1 MKTRI
6 VWLTIALALG
16 GSIALWCWAFSSTGV
31 AQDTPRPLP
40 LVTPRN
46 DAADEMPLVEPP
58 KGEYGLITPRV
69 APPAPPL
76 KNEPFNGCAYNRGYR
91 DGFKAGISE
100 GTGNSMLFS
109 TEIPQPIVWL
119 GIYLLLLVTHFVIF
133 KLLGPRSRLVENIA
147 RQHFQEAAGH
157 FEKAIEAVESLYKEV
172 NLKLDEVQ
180 RLVQRT
186 QREKVDSRSDDPEEV
201 GCKFFDDLGLA
212 ENDCKGK
219 EENDAEPTSPA
230 WRGGAVCLLLCS
242 LAICGCSVKTEPRSG
257 VGSASEPA
265 VIEAPVPVPP
275 LKPEKSGS
283 SSGVPF
289 QQAQA
294 AQPQGTPLIVD
305 DPAPSSSGPRPDDP
319 MPLADLLDMRS
330 ISPAEDESA
339 VKKMRPSA
347 IREAAHMVTLQSAIA
362 WRYGQ
367 LLDAVGR
374 HEAIMDTAFNFGPL
388 MMTQG
393 DALIMPPV
401 LTRAGASLR
410 IDDEDTATSATTS
423 YELLQKARYVS
434 VVPHWRTYLMAD
446 GGLPAPEQPN
456 PAVLPKNGKERD
468 IWRAAVREAWAQGVE
483 EADALFVDNVSR
495 MVRDYRGVM
504 LYHLLTAQHLL
515 SRVGTSSAM
524 LGSRVSGNKMALG
537 QHVYRITS
545 PAVFTPPTSK
555 KSGKTETRKRRRR

>member
-16 GSIALWCWAFSSTGV
+16 GSIALWCWAFASTGV

-58 KGEYGLITPRV
+58 KGEYGLITPREV
-69 APPAPPL
+69 QPPRVQP
-76 KNEPFNGCAYNRGYR
+76 EPFNGCAYNRGYR
-91 DGFKAGISE
+91 DGFKAGLAERAKNGAFLNDEHEQLLNIAVISCVAAVA
-100 GTGNSMLFS
+100 F
-109 TEIPQPIVWL
+109 IFI
-119 GIYLLLLVTHFVIF
+119 LLLIAVAV
-133 KLLGPRSRLVENIA
+133 LLLPRIGR
-147 RQHFQEAAGH
+147 
-157 FEKAIEAVESLYKEV
+157 
-172 NLKLDEVQ
+172 
-180 RLVQRT
+180 
-186 QREKVDSRSDDPEEV
+186 
-201 GCKFFDDLGLA
+201 GL
-212 ENDCKGK
+212 
-219 EENDAEPTSPA
+219 
-230 WRGGAVCLLLCS
+230 CLLLCCFALCAS
-242 LAICGCSVKTEPRSG
+242 GCSAKTEPRPG

-275 LKPEKSGS
+275 LKQPEQSDA
-283 SSGVPF
+283 SGVPF

-305 DPAPSSSGPRPDDP
+305 DPVPSSSGPRHDDP
-319 MPLADLLDMRS
+319 TPLADLLDMRS
-330 ISPAEDESA
+330 VSSSEDESA

-347 IREAAHMVTLQSAIA
+347 IREAAHMVTLQTAIA

-374 HEAIMDTAFNFGPL
+374 HGAIMDTAFNFGPL

-410 IDDEDTATSATTS
+410 IDDEDTATSSATT

-434 VVPHWRTYLMAD
+434 VVPHWRAYLMAD

-468 IWRAAVREAWAQGVE
+468 IWRAAVREAWAQGVD

-537 QHVYRITS
+537 QHVYRITNPS
-545 PAVFTPPTSK
+545 AFTPPTSK
-555 KSGKTETRKRRRR
+555 SGKAETRKRRRR

>member
-6 VWLTIALALG
+6 VWLTIALAFG
-16 GSIALWCWAFSSTGV
+16 ISIAIGCWVGMV
-31 AQDTPRPLP
+31 PQDTPASSTRVTPVTPGDGVADEAPLP
-40 LVTPRN
+40 LLAPPKERGLLTPR
-46 DAADEMPLVEPP
+46 EVQP
-58 KGEYGLITPRV
+58 PRV
-69 APPAPPL
+69 QP
-76 KNEPFNGCAYNRGYR
+76 EPFNGCAYNRGYR
-91 DGFKAGISE
+91 DGFKAGLAERAKNGAFLNDEHEQLLNIAVISCVAAVA
-100 GTGNSMLFS
+100 F
-109 TEIPQPIVWL
+109 IFI
-119 GIYLLLLVTHFVIF
+119 LLLIAVAV
-133 KLLGPRSRLVENIA
+133 LLLPRIGGR
-147 RQHFQEAAGH
+147 
-157 FEKAIEAVESLYKEV
+157 
-172 NLKLDEVQ
+172 
-180 RLVQRT
+180 
-186 QREKVDSRSDDPEEV
+186 
-201 GCKFFDDLGLA
+201 GL
-212 ENDCKGK
+212 
-219 EENDAEPTSPA
+219 
-230 WRGGAVCLLLCS
+230 CLLLCCCFALCGS
-242 LAICGCSVKTEPRSG
+242 GCSTKTEPRPG

-275 LKPEKSGS
+275 LKPEKSDA

-294 AQPQGTPLIVD
+294 KPQGTTLIVD
-305 DPAPSSSGPRPDDP
+305 DPAPSSSGPRHDDP
-319 MPLADLLDMRS
+319 PPLADLLDMRS
-330 ISPAEDESA
+330 VSSEDESA

-347 IREAAHMVTLQSAIA
+347 IREAAHMVTLQTAIA
-362 WRYGQ
+362 WRYDQ

-374 HEAIMDTAFNFGPL
+374 HGAIMDTAFNFGPL

-410 IDDEDTATSATTS
+410 IDDEDTATSSATT

-434 VVPHWRTYLMAD
+434 VVPHWRAYLMAD

-468 IWRAAVREAWAQGVE
+468 IWRAAVREAWAQGVD

-537 QHVYRITS
+537 QHVYRITNPS
-545 PAVFTPPTSK
+545 AFTPPTSK
-555 KSGKTETRKRRRR
+555 SGKAETRKRRRR

>member
-1 MKTRI
+1 M
-6 VWLTIALALG
+6 
-16 GSIALWCWAFSSTGV
+16 
-31 AQDTPRPLP
+31 
-40 LVTPRN
+40 
-46 DAADEMPLVEPP
+46 
-58 KGEYGLITPRV
+58 
-69 APPAPPL
+69 
-76 KNEPFNGCAYNRGYR
+76 
-91 DGFKAGISE
+91 
-100 GTGNSMLFS
+100 
-109 TEIPQPIVWL
+109 
-119 GIYLLLLVTHFVIF
+119 
-133 KLLGPRSRLVENIA
+133 
-147 RQHFQEAAGH
+147 
-157 FEKAIEAVESLYKEV
+157 
-172 NLKLDEVQ
+172 
-180 RLVQRT
+180 
-186 QREKVDSRSDDPEEV
+186 
-201 GCKFFDDLGLA
+201 
-212 ENDCKGK
+212 
-219 EENDAEPTSPA
+219 
-230 WRGGAVCLLLCS
+230 CLLLCS

-330 ISPAEDESA
+330 ISPSEDESA

-410 IDDEDTATSATTS
+410 IDDEDTATSAATS

>member
-16 GSIALWCWAFSSTGV
+16 ISIWCWVFFNAEAVS
-31 AQDTPRPLP
+31 QDTPPAP
-40 LVTPRN
+40 SP
-46 DAADEMPLVEPP
+46 AAFAQADDSPNVLLEPP
-58 KGEYGLITPRV
+58 KERGLLTPREV
-69 APPAPPL
+69 QPPRVQS
-76 KNEPFNGCAYNRGYR
+76 EPFNGCSYNRGYR
-91 DGFKAGISE
+91 DGFKAGIAE
-100 GTGNSMLFS
+100 GAKSGAFFNEKLSFSSLLNIAMLS
-109 TEIPQPIVWL
+109 CSAAVS
-119 GIYLLLLVTHFVIF
+119 VMFVFGLF
-133 KLLGPRSRLVENIA
+133 KLLVVLLSKMARFLGSR
-147 RQHFQEAAGH
+147 RQGA
-157 FEKAIEAVESLYKEV
+157 
-172 NLKLDEVQ
+172 
-180 RLVQRT
+180 
-186 QREKVDSRSDDPEEV
+186 
-201 GCKFFDDLGLA
+201 
-212 ENDCKGK
+212 
-219 EENDAEPTSPA
+219 
-230 WRGGAVCLLLCS
+230 GGAVCLLLCS
-242 LAICGCSVKTEPRSG
+242 LAICGCSAKTEPRPG

-275 LKPEKSGS
+275 LKPEKNGS

-410 IDDEDTATSATTS
+410 IDDEDTATSAATS

-555 KSGKTETRKRRRR
+555 KSGKTETRKRGRR